1 MLKFFRKIIQFFTV
15 KFKSPC
21 CNEPM
26 TTVLDMEM
34 DSMVYT
40 CEKCNKKWY

>member
-1 MLKFFRKIIQFFTV
+1 
-15 KFKSPC
+15 
-21 CNEPM
+21 M

-40 CEKCNKKWY
+40 CEKCKKKWY